1 MDRGA
6 HQTRKTRTALDTR
19 AQLTGVAR
27 ARHAAVQTSMQESV
41 GDIHIYTQFCSKTL
55 MGYSVPHASLCRR
68 ALRNR
73 CARAGHCL

>member
-1 MDRGA
+1 MDRDA

-41 GDIHIYTQFCSKTL
+41 GDIYH
-55 MGYSVPHASLCRR
+55 
-68 ALRNR
+68 
-73 CARAGHCL
+73 